1 MNPHICMLRQIKGII
16 SGQIV
21 YNDKA
26 YNNEQGRQK
35 NLWGPGQNYIWDP
48 YGIIFKQRRLKTG
61 GQYSKVLRI
70 PLNQALMPYTCP
82 NVDRALLNFRL
93 FLKLGPLVGLG
104 PRASCPLCPPPVGGP
119 DYECLYVVTF
129 FLVNFVF
136 FKVVLTPGLHSN
148 HTSCFYFRQISKIHA
163 KCCLEIKET
172 NARN

>member
-1 MNPHICMLRQIKGII
+1 MLREIKGII

-21 YNDKA
+21 YNHKGKHTTRNRA
-26 YNNEQGRQK
+26 V
-35 NLWGPGQNYIWDP
+35 
-48 YGIIFKQRRLKTG
+48 KQQRLKTG

-82 NVDRALLNFRL
+82 NVDWALLNFIL
-93 FLKLGPLVGLG
+93 FLKLGPPSRFGAQG
-104 PRASCPLCPPPVGGP
+104 KSPLCLPPLGGP
-119 DYECLYVVTF
+119 DYECLYMVTF

-148 HTSCFYFRQISKIHA
+148 LTSCFDFRQISKIHA